1 MNHMFKIYLTNKF
14 LLVLLSS
21 FLFSQPRFSQWLDK
35 NKSLIESDYKS
46 ITFIYNNFS
55 NNQNT
60 YQDVIQ
66 KCKLTLGLDNKF
78 RFENENKIIISNG
91 TDWRSYDIRTNQ
103 IFIYDIDMNIE
114 KIISDL
120 NNFSKLK
127 KNILSRMIFMNKE
140 YHFDTPYLKQPFLIN
155 ISEDGILESIIVKN
169 NFKLSQIKIY
179 KEDSLNLSI
188 NKKNIMEFDLRKK

>member
-21 FLFSQPRFSQWLDK
+21 FLFSKPRFNQWLDK

-60 YQDVIQ
+60 YQDVNQ

-114 KIISDL
+114 KIILDL

-127 KNILSRMIFMNKE
+127 KNIFSRMIFMNKE
-140 YHFDTPYLKQPFLIN
+140 YHFYTPYLKQPFLIN

-169 NFKLSQIKIY
+169 NIKLSQIKIY

-188 NKKNIMEFDLRKK
+188 NNKNIMEFDLRKK